1 MCDYVN
7 KNELIEPREIFS
19 EWISNV
25 QREIREE
32 YGITFSYNPIGSG
45 SRNMVIRRCDNDYFD
60 LDFQIVMQ
68 SIPDDMDWDGD
79 CKEFKDIFRNAF
91 NKYKPQGFKD
101 CKDRSQSLR
110 TKNLN
115 LGFGFDIIITCFDN
129 NDNFYILFNKK
140 DTNGANN
147 EDYEWAIRKDMNKY
161 RERLS
166 LVEGPEM
173 WNYLRNIYKNKRH
186 KHMHDQEPKK
196 HSYQLLNEAVV
207 ETLVAFGIKNYPR

>member
-7 KNELIEPREIFS
+7 KNELNEPREIFS

-25 QREIREE
+25 QSEIKKE

-79 CKEFKDIFRNAF
+79 CKEFKDIFRNTF

-140 DTNGANN
+140 DTNMPIMKTMSG
-147 EDYEWAIRKDMNKY
+147 
-161 RERLS
+161 L
-166 LVEGPEM
+166 
-173 WNYLRNIYKNKRH
+173 
-186 KHMHDQEPKK
+186 
-196 HSYQLLNEAVV
+196 
-207 ETLVAFGIKNYPR
+207 

>member
-7 KNELIEPREIFS
+7 KNELIEPREIFG

-25 QREIREE
+25 QCEIKKE

-79 CKEFKDIFRNAF
+79 CKEIKDIFRNTF

-129 NDNFYILFNKK
+129 NNNFYILFNKK

-207 ETLVAFGIKNYPR
+207 ETLVAFEIKNYPR

>member
-7 KNELIEPREIFS
+7 KSELIEPREIFN
-19 EWISNV
+19 EWISSV
-25 QREIREE
+25 QSEIKKE
-32 YGITFSYNPIGSG
+32 YRITFSYNPIGSG

-68 SIPDDMDWDGD
+68 SIPNDMDWDGD
-79 CKEFKDIFRNAF
+79 CKKFKDIFRNAF

-129 NDNFYILFNKK
+129 NDNFYILYNKK
-140 DTNGANN
+140 NTNDANN
-147 EDYEWAIRKDMNKY
+147 EDYEWAIRKEMIKY
-161 RERLS
+161 HERLA
-166 LVEGPEM
+166 LVKKSKM
-173 WNYLRNIYKNKRH
+173 WDYLRKIYKNKRH
-186 KHMHDQEPKK
+186 NHMNDREPKK

-207 ETLVAFGIKNYPR
+207 ETLVAFEIKNYPR

>member
-25 QREIREE
+25 QSEIRED

-68 SIPDDMDWDGD
+68 TIPDDMDWDGD
-79 CKEFKDIFRNAF
+79 CKKFKDIFRNTF

-115 LGFGFDIIITCFDN
+115 LGFGFDIC
-129 NDNFYILFNKK
+129 
-140 DTNGANN
+140 
-147 EDYEWAIRKDMNKY
+147 
-161 RERLS
+161 
-166 LVEGPEM
+166 
-173 WNYLRNIYKNKRH
+173 
-186 KHMHDQEPKK
+186 
-196 HSYQLLNEAVV
+196 LLY
-207 ETLVAFGIKNYPR
+207 TSPSPRDCS

>member
-1 MCDYVN
+1 MIISIFY
-7 KNELIEPREIFS
+7 LI
-19 EWISNV
+19 
-25 QREIREE
+25 
-32 YGITFSYNPIGSG
+32 
-45 SRNMVIRRCDNDYFD
+45 
-60 LDFQIVMQ
+60 
-68 SIPDDMDWDGD
+68 
-79 CKEFKDIFRNAF
+79 
-91 NKYKPQGFKD
+91 
-101 CKDRSQSLR
+101 
-110 TKNLN
+110 
-115 LGFGFDIIITCFDN
+115 
-129 NDNFYILFNKK
+129 KK

>member
-1 MCDYVN
+1 MCNYVN
-7 KNELIEPREIFS
+7 KSELKHPKEIFS
-19 EWISNV
+19 KWISDV
-25 QREIREE
+25 QTEIREK

-45 SRNMVIRRCDNDYFD
+45 SRNMVIRRCDNKYFD

-68 SIPDDMDWDGD
+68 SIPDDMDWKRD
-79 CKEFKDIFRNAF
+79 CKGFKDIFRNAF

-110 TKNLN
+110 TKNLKM
-115 LGFGFDIIITCFDN
+115 GFGFDIIITYFDN

-147 EDYEWAIRKDMNKY
+147 EDYEWAKRKEMNKY
-161 RERLS
+161 HERVD
-166 LVEGPEM
+166 LVKKTRM
-173 WNYLRNIYKNKRH
+173 WNYLREIYKKKRH
-186 KHMHDQEPKK
+186 GHMNDQKSKK

-207 ETLVAFGIKNYPR
+207 ETLVAFGIKENSK

>member
-7 KNELIEPREIFS
+7 KNELNEPREIFS

-25 QREIREE
+25 QSEIKKEN
-32 YGITFSYNPIGSG
+32 GITFSYNPIGSG

-79 CKEFKDIFRNAF
+79 CKEFKDIFRNTF

-110 TKNLN
+110 TKNLK

-129 NDNFYILFNKK
+129 NDNFCILFNKK
-140 DTNGANN
+140 EVG
-147 EDYEWAIRKDMNKY
+147 K
-161 RERLS
+161 
-166 LVEGPEM
+166 
-173 WNYLRNIYKNKRH
+173 
-186 KHMHDQEPKK
+186 
-196 HSYQLLNEAVV
+196 
-207 ETLVAFGIKNYPR
+207 

>member
-19 EWISNV
+19 EWISKV
-25 QREIREE
+25 QSEIRKK

-68 SIPDDMDWDGD
+68 TIPDNTDWDGA
-79 CKEFKDIFRNAF
+79 CKKFKDIFRNTF
-91 NKYKPQGFKD
+91 NKHKPKGFKD

-129 NDNFYILFNKK
+129 DDNFYILFNKK
-140 DTNGANN
+140 DTNDANN
-147 EDYEWAIRKDMNKY
+147 EDYEWAIRKNMNKY
-161 RERLS
+161 RERLR
-166 LVEGPEM
+166 LVKGPKM

>member
-7 KNELIEPREIFS
+7 KNKLIEPRKIFS
-19 EWISNV
+19 EWISKV
-25 QREIREE
+25 QREVRDK
-32 YGITFSYNPIGSG
+32 YKITFSYNLIGSG

-68 SIPDDMDWDGD
+68 TIPDDMDWDDD
-79 CKEFKDIFRNAF
+79 CKKFKNIFRNTF
-91 NKYKPQGFKD
+91 NKCKPQGFKD

-110 TKNLN
+110 TKNLK

-129 NDNFYILFNKK
+129 KGNFYILFNKK
-140 DTNGANN
+140 DTNDANN
-147 EDYEWAIRKDMNKY
+147 EDYEWAVRKDMNKY

-173 WNYLRNIYKNKRH
+173 WNFLRNIYKNKRH

-207 ETLVAFGIKNYPR
+207 ETLVAFGIENYPR

>member
-79 CKEFKDIFRNAF
+79 CKEFKNIFRNAF

>member
-7 KNELIEPREIFS
+7 KNELNEPREIFS

-25 QREIREE
+25 QSEIKKE

-68 SIPDDMDWDGD
+68 SIPDDMDWNGD
-79 CKEFKDIFRNAF
+79 CKEIKDIFRNTF

-161 RERLS
+161 RERIK
-166 LVEGPEM
+166 LVEGLEM
-173 WNYLRNIYKNKRH
+173 WNYLRSIYKDKRH

>member
-7 KNELIEPREIFS
+7 KNELIEPREIFN

-25 QREIREE
+25 QSEIKKE

-79 CKEFKDIFRNAF
+79 CKEFKDIFRNTF

-110 TKNLN
+110 TKNLT

-147 EDYEWAIRKDMNKY
+147 EDYEWSIRKDMNKY

-166 LVEGPEM
+166 LIEGPEM

-207 ETLVAFGIKNYPR
+207 ETLVALGIKNYPR